1 MKGRLGVVSSTLRL
15 QSQGQGT
22 DAVCQSQVVA
32 RSKLTPAV
40 LQLFLDSGHERVL
53 QHIQQLNI
61 QQLPH
66 VLPLTRNRWLGENPH
81 YY

>member
-1 MKGRLGVVSSTLRL
+1 M
-15 QSQGQGT
+15 
-22 DAVCQSQVVA
+22 VA